1 MEQVTEEEWVILSG
15 LDGYLGGGLEMKH
28 VVKQIK
34 TLDEW
39 TFELMLRSGICWY
52 KSTSPS
58 FQVIQ
63 YVEVKLVL
71 KFIGLKVI
79 PWSWRPWFLL
89 PRSRTV
95 CCRPPQRPP
104 AGKAVWRRRCS
115 RSRACALR
123 SSRPASMWSSTH
135 VESSPRESS
144 MTQQNHQPRYR
155 VIFFTGTPPKSSK
168 YRKVNLGKVRCI

>member
-1 MEQVTEEEWVILSG
+1 MSEHLNW
-15 LDGYLGGGLEMKH
+15 
-28 VVKQIK
+28 
-34 TLDEW
+34 
-39 TFELMLRSGICWY
+39 CWY

-95 CCRPPQRPP
+95 CCRPLQRPP

-115 RSRACALR
+115 RSRACASK

-135 VESSPRESS
+135 VESSPRGSS
-144 MTQQNHQPRYR
+144 MTQQSHQPRYR
-155 VIFFTGTPPKSSK
+155 VIFSLKLIKARLGVSRPIYANVDSP
-168 YRKVNLGKVRCI
+168 NLGFPYFNFLGGNSEEKNTLYLEDFSRAS